1 MESLVDIRR
10 WQVGIQRD
18 GLLGFG
24 NRQLVL
30 AGADQGQTRQQSGSA
45 WIAGVALRPRFQCP
59 LFPFQIASEVAVVQG
74 FDVEAL
80 DVAGSIAQLVG
91 LAQALP
97 RQRRLSQA
105 AEPESHLRVGTRKLW
120 IERDRTLEEWQSPW
134 PDEFPHRGA
143 VGLQRF
149 ERRRRHFLE
158 RPRMFLDGGER
169 FSNPRSKARRNLTEC
184 AQYLFFPCRLRL
196 LVGKD
201 VAGRAMLRAQAEDVL
216 TAEHRDRSFQ
226 DGGAGGPDAHA
237 LRNVGSQSRLRRLV
251 HQQQGVADALIGDEA
266 EKRGLLKLNCESL
279 SQ

>member
-97 RQRRLSQA
+97 RQR
-105 AEPESHLRVGTRKLW
+105 H
-120 IERDRTLEEWQSPW
+120 SP
-134 PDEFPHRGA
+134 
-143 VGLQRF
+143 
-149 ERRRRHFLE
+149 
-158 RPRMFLDGGER
+158 
-169 FSNPRSKARRNLTEC
+169 
-184 AQYLFFPCRLRL
+184 RL
-196 LVGKD
+196 LSLNPTCAWALANSGSS
-201 VAGRAMLRAQAEDVL
+201 A
-216 TAEHRDRSFQ
+216 TA
-226 DGGAGGPDAHA
+226 
-237 LRNVGSQSRLRRLV
+237 
-251 HQQQGVADALIGDEA
+251 
-266 EKRGLLKLNCESL
+266 
-279 SQ
+279 